1 MMVLLAMA
9 SSAQGSYTADFN
21 TAIDTSD
28 PAFRV
33 APGWSHLVSTGS
45 YTSQKVTYTYVATG
59 GIDGSGC
66 LQAGAQSYFDWW
78 ENADVALND
87 LLITPA
93 VSGTVTL
100 QAMKATSGDNCSV
113 RFFNMSKDD
122 NGNWVMGTEI
132 AYDDPGLLSIDYTEI
147 ELTGIAEGTV
157 IGIRAENVY
166 IDDFTATSANVV
178 LQRGLTITSLTP
190 AVAEQNIDCDENN
203 QFEVKA
209 TVKVKNTG
217 EVDLNPGDEE
227 RFECHDSCLV
237 YEIKDELNRITSAE
251 NAKHLFGT
259 DIIRLLIEM
268 GYVENRQ
275 IDGKT
280 WQVQTE
286 AGLSRGIGTVEKIS
300 KNGNPYKALV
310 YPPEVQREIVAHYI
324 RDGAKT
330 EP

>member
-1 MMVLLAMA
+1 MRKFLLSSMMVLLAMA

-132 AYDDPGLLSIDYTEI
+132 AYDDLTRKQKKNESGIIIGVTINDDKKFGEKDKFSPNSIIEIYYT
-147 ELTGIAEGTV
+147 
-157 IGIRAENVY
+157 
-166 IDDFTATSANVV
+166 
-178 LQRGLTITSLTP
+178 
-190 AVAEQNIDCDENN
+190 
-203 QFEVKA
+203 
-209 TVKVKNTG
+209 
-217 EVDLNPGDEE
+217 
-227 RFECHDSCLV
+227 
-237 YEIKDELNRITSAE
+237 
-251 NAKHLFGT
+251 
-259 DIIRLLIEM
+259 
-268 GYVENRQ
+268 
-275 IDGKT
+275 GK
-280 WQVQTE
+280 
-286 AGLSRGIGTVEKIS
+286 
-300 KNGNPYKALV
+300 
-310 YPPEVQREIVAHYI
+310 
-324 RDGAKT
+324 
-330 EP
+330 